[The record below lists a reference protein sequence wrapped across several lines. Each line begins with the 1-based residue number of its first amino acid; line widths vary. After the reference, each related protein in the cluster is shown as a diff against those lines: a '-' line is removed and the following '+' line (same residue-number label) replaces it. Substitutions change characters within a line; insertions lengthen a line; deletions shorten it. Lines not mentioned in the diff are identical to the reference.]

1 MIGIYKTS
9 KDLFLLEFTSYWKI
23 NWKSIFGNK
32 DKIAPQFIFE
42 KKGIL
47 LIYDLKD
54 CRIEKDRIIYKG
66 KEVQLLNVTK

>member
-9 KDLFLLEFTSYWKI
+9 KDIFLLEFTSYWKI

-42 KKGIL
+42 KKGINF
-47 LIYDLKD
+47 IYYLKD
-54 CRIEKDRIIYKG
+54 LSIKKDCNIY
-66 KEVQLLNVTK
+66 